1 MLYVK
6 KLVSVTDHELQAVG
20 YKAQD
25 LATLATQVRIAPSM
39 VVTSNA
45 FDEVLRLNNLKY
57 RIDYLMGHAQ
67 EYLQQTIVNVYSGA
81 RKALFEAKLPNGF
94 ETELREHYDSLTSPL
109 SVGELVAEKERP
121 SVRIILSTNRIDDP
135 EDSTTIIQA
144 VNGFDELLVAVREG
158 WALAYAPSLL
168 KARMKEKFAESKLK
182 VALIIQ
188 LMDKHAATAH
198 VYSSVAKDHGKI
210 YIQAYL
216 GVPDMRDTISKD
228 YYAIGK
234 HGLKIMASEVVPQKE
249 QLVLDEK
256 KDIVV
261 RQFEQP
267 IVSEKIVDRDLIEIA
282 RQTKKIERT
291 LTVPVKAFFV
301 GSQEDQEL
309 LWVNRLPFDV
319 ILDND

>member
-6 KLVSVTDHELQAVG
+6 RLVSVTDHELQAAG

-25 LATLATQVRIAPSM
+25 LAVLASQVHVAPSI
-39 VVTSNA
+39 VITSNA

-57 RIDYLMGHAQ
+57 KIEYLMSHAQ

-81 RKALFEAKLPNGF
+81 RKALFEVKLPNGF
-94 ETELREHYDSLTSPL
+94 ETELREHYDALTSPL
-109 SVGELVAEKERP
+109 SIGELVAEKERP

-135 EDSTTIIQA
+135 EDNTTIIQA
-144 VNGFDELLVAVREG
+144 VNGFDELLIAVREG

-168 KARMKEKFAESKLK
+168 KARMKERFAESKLK
-182 VALIIQ
+182 VALIVQ
-188 LMDKHAATAH
+188 LMDKRASTAH
-198 VYSSVAKDHGKI
+198 VYSSVSQDHGKL

-216 GVPDMRDTISKD
+216 GVPDMRDTIVKD

-234 HGLKIMASEVVPQKE
+234 YNLKIMASEVTCQKE
-249 QLVLDEK
+249 QLILDDK
-256 KDIVV
+256 KDIILT
-261 RQFEQP
+261 QFEQP
-267 IVSEKIVDRDLIEIA
+267 IVSEKIVDRDLIELA

-319 ILDND
+319 MLDND

>member
-20 YKAQD
+20 YRAQD
-25 LATLATQVRIAPSM
+25 LAVLASQVRVAPSI
-39 VVTSNA
+39 VVMSNA

-57 RIDYLMGHAQ
+57 KIEYLMGHAQ

-81 RKALFEAKLPNGF
+81 RKALFEVKLPNGF
-94 ETELREHYDSLTSPL
+94 ETELREHYDALTSPL
-109 SVGELVAEKERP
+109 TIGELVAEKERP

-135 EDSTTIIQA
+135 EENTTIIQA
-144 VNGFDELLVAVREG
+144 INGFDELLVAVREG

-168 KARMKEKFAESKLK
+168 KARMKERFSESKLK
-182 VALIIQ
+182 VSLIIQ
-188 LMDKHAATAH
+188 IMDKRAATAH
-198 VYSSVAKDHGKI
+198 VYSSIQQDHGKI
-210 YIQAYL
+210 YVQAYL

-234 HGLKIMASEVVPQKE
+234 HNLKIMASEVASQKE
-249 QLVLDEK
+249 QLILDDK

-261 RQFEQP
+261 KQFEQP
-267 IVSEKIVDRDLIEIA
+267 IVSEKVVDRDLIELA
-282 RQTKKIERT
+282 RQTKKIERI
-291 LTVPVKAFFV
+291 LTIPVKAFFV

-319 ILDND
+319 MLDTD